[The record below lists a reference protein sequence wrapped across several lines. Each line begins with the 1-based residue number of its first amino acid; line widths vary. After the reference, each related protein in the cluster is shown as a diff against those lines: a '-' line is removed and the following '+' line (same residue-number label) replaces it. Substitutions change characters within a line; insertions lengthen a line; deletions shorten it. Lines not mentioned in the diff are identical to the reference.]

1 MKKRNLFAEI
11 AEGFDALADERA
23 RKPTL
28 RTHEVAA
35 RPAPGVTAE
44 ELIALREK
52 LNLLRTVLAR
62 YLRTDPS
69 TLENWEQGRAHAE
82 APA

>member
-1 MKKRNLFAEI
+1 VKKRNLFAEI